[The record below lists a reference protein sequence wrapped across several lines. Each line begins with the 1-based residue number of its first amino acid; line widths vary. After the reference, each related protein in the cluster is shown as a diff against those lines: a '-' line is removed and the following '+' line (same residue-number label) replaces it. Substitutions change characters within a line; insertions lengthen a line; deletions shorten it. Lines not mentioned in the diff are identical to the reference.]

1 MKKVILTLAA
11 ILISFTLSAQLG
23 KKVAEK
29 KLGSVLT
36 VKPGNLSFKNAE
48 LTKNFKVSKLPI
60 LKVTEKELKT
70 PSRKKVKITPK
81 KLYHQHL
88 EIRFSGIYTKN
99 YFISGDHI
107 NGGIIYFN
115 AQQNKRYRLK
125 IALADRKHLLAD
137 SNQDFPNG
145 LASIK
150 VGNQG
155 RWHSV
160 NVNQNQREINM
171 LFSTSE
177 AGRIPIVVHGVF
189 TSNWKWGDELSLP
202 IKYIQVDEI

>member
-1 MKKVILTLAA
+1 MKRVILTVICAFVS
-11 ILISFTLSAQLG
+11 IGLSAQLG

-36 VKPGNLSFKNAE
+36 VKPGDLSFKNAE
-48 LTKNFKVSKLPI
+48 LTKNFKASKLPI
-60 LKVTEKELKT
+60 LNVTEKELKI

-99 YFISGDHI
+99 YIISGDYI

-125 IALADRKHLLAD
+125 IVLADRKHLLAD
-137 SNQDFPNG
+137 LNKDFPNG
-145 LASIK
+145 LASIQ

-155 RWHSV
+155 RRYSV
-160 NVNQNQREINM
+160 NVNQNNREINM
-171 LFSTSE
+171 LFTTSE
-177 AGRIPIVVHGVF
+177 AGRIPIVIHGIF